1 MGKKV
6 LASGAF
12 ELIHPGHL
20 RFLEEAKKLG
30 GEGSKLIVVV
40 ARDETIRRRKGR
52 DPILGEES
60 RRYIV
65 SMLKPVDEAILGFT
79 PLSFEKI
86 IEIVKPDLVVF
97 GYDQSDLMES
107 FLKFIKDR
115 GLKIGVAR
123 VGKYSSSE
131 PCSTS
136 ELIDRAM
143 RILKPRASSE
153 SDMLG

>member
-1 MGKKV
+1 
-6 LASGAF
+6 
-12 ELIHPGHL
+12 
-20 RFLEEAKKLG
+20 
-30 GEGSKLIVVV
+30 
-40 ARDETIRRRKGR
+40 
-52 DPILGEES
+52 
-60 RRYIV
+60 
-65 SMLKPVDEAILGFT
+65 ILGFT

-115 GLKIGVAR
+115 GLKIEVAR